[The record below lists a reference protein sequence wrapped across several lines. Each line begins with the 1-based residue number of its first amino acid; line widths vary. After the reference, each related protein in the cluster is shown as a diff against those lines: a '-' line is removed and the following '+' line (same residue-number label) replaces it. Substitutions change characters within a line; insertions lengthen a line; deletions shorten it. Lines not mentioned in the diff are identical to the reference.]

1 MAAENELQLWADR
14 EEQARP
20 VAEAAIADA
29 LRIEAKYSRYI
40 DDSVT
45 TRINRGAGDRDVEID
60 PETSALLRYADTCH
74 RLSGGVFDITSG
86 VLRRVWDFRRATPRL
101 PDDAEIADARA
112 LIGWARVEWSDRA
125 IRLPSRGMEI
135 DFGGI
140 GKEYAADRM
149 ATICLERGASYAL
162 INLGGDVR
170 ATGPQRDGAPWRVGI
185 VHPRKNE
192 SVVACIELREGA
204 IATSG
209 DYQRFFEVGGKR
221 YCHLLNAMSGRP
233 ASYWQSVSV
242 VAPLCVFAGSCA
254 TIAMLLEGAAE
265 AFLQEQTV
273 PYLAVDM
280 RGGLH
285 GPLKMHAI

>member
-20 VAEAAIADA
+20 IAEAAIADA
-29 LRIEAKYSRYI
+29 LRIEAKYSRYL
-40 DDSVT
+40 DDSIT
-45 TRINRGAGDRDVEID
+45 TRINRGAGGRDVEID

-86 VLRRVWDFRRATPRL
+86 VLRRVWDFRTETPRL
-101 PDDAEIADARA
+101 PGDAEIADAIA
-112 LIGWARVEWSDRA
+112 LIGWTRVEWSDRA

-149 ATICLERGASYAL
+149 ATICLERGASHAL

-170 ATGPQRDGAPWRVGI
+170 ATGPQHDGAPWRVGI
-185 VHPRKNE
+185 VHPRKKD

-204 IATSG
+204 VATSG
-209 DYQRFFEVGGKR
+209 DYQRFFEVGEQR

-242 VAPLCVFAGSCA
+242 VAPVCVFAGSCA

-265 AFLQEQTV
+265 VFLQEQIV
-273 PYLAVDM
+273 RYLAIDM

-285 GPLKMHAI
+285 GALKMHAV

>member
-20 VAEAAIADA
+20 IAEAAIADA
-29 LRIEAKYSRYI
+29 LRIEAKYSRYL
-40 DDSVT
+40 DDSIT
-45 TRINRGAGDRDVEID
+45 TRINRGAGGRDVEID

-74 RLSGGVFDITSG
+74 RLSGGFFDITSG
-86 VLRRVWDFRRATPRL
+86 VLRRVWDFRRTTPRL
-101 PDDAEIADARA
+101 PDDAEIADAMA
-112 LIGWARVEWSDRA
+112 LIGWTRVELSDRA

-149 ATICLERGASYAL
+149 ATICLEAGASHAL

-185 VHPRKNE
+185 VHPRKKD
-192 SVVACIELREGA
+192 SVVACVEIREGA
-204 IATSG
+204 VATSG
-209 DYQRFFEVGGKR
+209 DYQRFFEVGGQR

-242 VAPLCVFAGSCA
+242 AAPVCVFAGSCA

-265 AFLQEQTV
+265 VFLQDQIV
-273 PYLAVDM
+273 PYLAIDM

-285 GPLKMHAI
+285 GALKMHAV